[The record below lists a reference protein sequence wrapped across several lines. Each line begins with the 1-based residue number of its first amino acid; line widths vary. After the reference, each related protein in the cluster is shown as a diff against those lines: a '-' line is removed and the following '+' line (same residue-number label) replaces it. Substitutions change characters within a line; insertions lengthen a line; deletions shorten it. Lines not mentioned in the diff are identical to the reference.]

1 MVAQPVAAPTEQFV
15 SSPLDS
21 ITAAEYPRLVEHVG
35 YLKDLGLD
43 YGWGPT
49 SLLQN
54 LLENVHIYTGT
65 GWGVSIILT
74 SLLVRLVLLKTYIN
88 ASDVSAR
95 VATINPNVAPIKAR
109 LKEAKA
115 ARDTD
120 QMRVITAEL
129 RDLYSVAGI
138 KMWKIFVPMLQV
150 PLGFGTFRLMRGMAD
165 LPVPGLD
172 EAGLFWLTD
181 LTLPDP
187 YFILPIFTGLAFH
200 VTFSKGGELAT
211 QMTDEAWKTTM
222 LYGVPLLTSCFMLF
236 WPGALQLT
244 FAFTSIL
251 SLLQSY
257 LLRQPWMRNFLNIQP
272 LPIPKPAGAASPYAG
287 TITQHESTPSTPPV
301 KKGVL
306 GGAISDIKGAASQV
320 VKTARNLR
328 DSPDA
333 KRGSRRRSPAEVKRA
348 QDYEAR
354 RQREIAKAKLET
366 KRSSR

>member
-1 MVAQPVAAPTEQFV
+1 M
-15 SSPLDS
+15 
-21 ITAAEYPRLVEHVG
+21 
-35 YLKDLGLD
+35 
-43 YGWGPT
+43 
-49 SLLQN
+49 
-54 LLENVHIYTGT
+54 
-65 GWGVSIILT
+65 
-74 SLLVRLVLLKTYIN
+74 RLVLLKTYIN

-200 VTFSKGGELAT
+200 VTFSVSG
-211 QMTDEAWKTTM
+211 
-222 LYGVPLLTSCFMLF
+222 
-236 WPGALQLT
+236 
-244 FAFTSIL
+244 
-251 SLLQSY
+251 
-257 LLRQPWMRNFLNIQP
+257 
-272 LPIPKPAGAASPYAG
+272 
-287 TITQHESTPSTPPV
+287 
-301 KKGVL
+301 
-306 GGAISDIKGAASQV
+306 
-320 VKTARNLR
+320 
-328 DSPDA
+328 
-333 KRGSRRRSPAEVKRA
+333 
-348 QDYEAR
+348 
-354 RQREIAKAKLET
+354 
-366 KRSSR
+366 

>member
-21 ITAAEYPRLVEHVG
+21 ITAAEYPHLVEHVG

-200 VTFSKGGELAT
+200 VTFSVSG
-211 QMTDEAWKTTM
+211 
-222 LYGVPLLTSCFMLF
+222 
-236 WPGALQLT
+236 
-244 FAFTSIL
+244 
-251 SLLQSY
+251 
-257 LLRQPWMRNFLNIQP
+257 
-272 LPIPKPAGAASPYAG
+272 
-287 TITQHESTPSTPPV
+287 
-301 KKGVL
+301 
-306 GGAISDIKGAASQV
+306 
-320 VKTARNLR
+320 
-328 DSPDA
+328 
-333 KRGSRRRSPAEVKRA
+333 
-348 QDYEAR
+348 
-354 RQREIAKAKLET
+354 
-366 KRSSR
+366 

>member
-1 MVAQPVAAPTEQFV
+1 MVAQPVQAPTEQFV

-43 YGWGPT
+43 YGWGTT
-49 SLLQN
+49 SILQN

-95 VATINPNVAPIKAR
+95 LATVGPNIVPIKAR

-120 QMRVITAEL
+120 QMRRVAAEL
-129 RDLYSVAGI
+129 RELYRVAGI

-150 PLGFGTFRLMRGMAD
+150 PLGFGTFRLLRGMAD

-172 EAGLFWLTD
+172 EGGFFWLTD

-187 YFILPIFTGLAFH
+187 YFILPMVTGMA
-200 VTFSKGGELAT
+200 
-211 QMTDEAWKTTM
+211 
-222 LYGVPLLTSCFMLF
+222 LY
-236 WPGALQLT
+236 LT
-244 FAFTSIL
+244 FLVS
-251 SLLQSY
+251 
-257 LLRQPWMRNFLNIQP
+257 
-272 LPIPKPAGAASPYAG
+272 G
-287 TITQHESTPSTPPV
+287 
-301 KKGVL
+301 
-306 GGAISDIKGAASQV
+306 
-320 VKTARNLR
+320 
-328 DSPDA
+328 
-333 KRGSRRRSPAEVKRA
+333 
-348 QDYEAR
+348 
-354 RQREIAKAKLET
+354 
-366 KRSSR
+366 